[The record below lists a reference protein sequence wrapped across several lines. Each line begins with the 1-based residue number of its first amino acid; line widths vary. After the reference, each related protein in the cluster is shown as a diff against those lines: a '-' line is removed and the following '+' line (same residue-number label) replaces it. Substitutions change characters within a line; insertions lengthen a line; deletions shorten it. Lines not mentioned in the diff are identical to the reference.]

1 MNQLLTWADGDMTR
15 MNGFILKDRF
25 TLNIKKKF
33 FTQRVGETL
42 EQITQ
47 RSCGCLIPADEAPTD
62 PNSLVGW
69 GPGQPELVGGK
80 QPMEWIFKVPPN

>member
-1 MNQLLTWADGDMTR
+1 VNQLLTWADGDMTR

-33 FTQRVGETL
+33 FTQRVGEAL

-47 RSCGCLIPADEAPTD
+47 RSCDE
-62 PNSLVGW
+62 L
-69 GPGQPELVGGK
+69 
-80 QPMEWIFKVPPN
+80 

>member
-1 MNQLLTWADGDMTR
+1 MRLWNRSPREAVMSCD
-15 MNGFILKDRF
+15 
-25 TLNIKKKF
+25 
-33 FTQRVGETL
+33 VG
-42 EQITQ
+42 
-47 RSCGCLIPADEAPTD
+47 DEAPTD